1 MKISIDVDLDQ
12 MADEVMMAGHEEA
25 MRIILA
31 IDLGIA
37 DAGFTEELI
46 TKLWD
51 SLCGDFDEDE
61 KANVLALLKK
71 APSDR

>member
-51 SLCGDFDEDE
+51 SLCGDLDEDE